1 MQWTTSR
8 NARPQVQVLLV
19 ALAITVILSFIPFLD
34 MLAYPFRLFVTFI
47 HESGHALAALVTGNR
62 VYGLS
67 VAPNGSGFVYHSSGN
82 WLTSMFIS
90 SAGYL
95 GAMAYGTLLLV
106 LIRRGVS
113 PRAILYAS
121 AVPILALSL
130 IYGWGTPFTVVAGVL
145 LAAALF
151 LIGRYV
157 RPAIAN
163 FLVALLAVQCIVN
176 AFFDL
181 RTLLFLSRPFSGGAS
196 TDADNMA
203 RITYLPA
210 IFWALVWTALAVV
223 MLVGALRL
231 YVGRD
236 SGPAPIPSFP
246 RRNRDRSARPLADVS
261 VSPRDVPRPPRETPP
276 WPPASERG

>member
-1 MQWTTSR
+1 MQWTTAR
-8 NARPQVQVLLV
+8 NARPQVQLLLV

-34 MLAYPFRLFVTFI
+34 LLAYPFRLFVTFI

-106 LIRRGVS
+106 LIRRGIS

-145 LAAALF
+145 LAAALG
-151 LIGRYV
+151 LIGRYA

-203 RITYLPA
+203 RITHLPA
-210 IFWALVWTALAVV
+210 ILWALVWTALAVV

-246 RRNRDRSARPLADVS
+246 RRTRDRAARPLTDLP
-261 VSPRDVPRPPRETPP
+261 VSPRDVPRPPRESPP